1 MDTTFSLQACF
12 VGLRSFFFSN
22 FWLINVKIWFLV
34 FLKKISEDLSHVCHM
49 AKIRACASQFAVVSA
64 LSGAT
69 AALLLPFTY
78 LVWPDGYLNL

>member
-1 MDTTFSLQACF
+1 
-12 VGLRSFFFSN
+12 
-22 FWLINVKIWFLV
+22 
-34 FLKKISEDLSHVCHM
+34 M

-69 AALLLPFTY
+69 AALLLLFTY

>member
-1 MDTTFSLQACF
+1 
-12 VGLRSFFFSN
+12 
-22 FWLINVKIWFLV
+22 
-34 FLKKISEDLSHVCHM
+34 M